1 MRRLLPLLLASAATL
16 RADPPRPADF
26 GDGWKV
32 EADARLSAGSGDLGR
47 KEASSGVRLEAM
59 SHLTNLGDWR
69 LSLTGSAAA
78 ESHDW
83 KGPALPA
90 PYEYV
95 REIDL
100 GLAAAQRP
108 DGKGG
113 PSRFLALELG
123 TRTADEVEFQKDL
136 TVSFVGGSSW
146 KISETLDLGFL
157 VIAETR
163 RVEDD
168 LLIAVPTFRWAFAP
182 DWSLATGR
190 KALVLGHRPTPDSQA
205 TLSIGYTGEETR
217 VEPVGGADARV
228 LDERLIASVGYAW
241 EWQGWQ
247 VNARVG
253 WELDSELRFE
263 IGDVPSGNI
272 DPGSGL
278 HLGLSARFRM

>member
-26 GDGWKV
+26 GDGWKF
-32 EADARLSAGSGDLGR
+32 EADARLSSGAGDLGR
-47 KEASSGVRLEAM
+47 KEASSGIRVEAM
-59 SHLTNLGDWR
+59 SHLTNVGDWR
-69 LSLTGSAAA
+69 LSLTGAAAA
-78 ESHDW
+78 EAHDW

-146 KISETLDLGFL
+146 KVSETLDLGFL
-157 VIAETR
+157 VIGETR

-168 LLIAVPTFRWAFAP
+168 LLIVVPTFRWAFAP

-190 KALVLGHRPTPDSQA
+190 KALVLGRRLSPDSQA

-228 LDERLIASVGYAW
+228 LDERLVASAGYAW
-241 EWQGWQ
+241 EWKGWQ

-253 WELDSELRFE
+253 WELDSELRF
-263 IGDVPSGNI
+263 DVGGEPAGKV
-272 DPGSGL
+272 DPGNGL
-278 HLGLSARFRM
+278 HIGVVTRIRM

>member
-1 MRRLLPLLLASAATL
+1 MPRLLPLFLVAAATL

-32 EADARLSAGSGDLGR
+32 EADVRLSSGTGDLGR
-47 KEASSGVRLEAM
+47 KESSSAVRLEAL
-59 SHLTNLGDWR
+59 SHLTNIGDWR
-69 LSLTGSAAA
+69 LSLTGGASAEAQ
-78 ESHDW
+78 EW

-95 REIDL
+95 RELDL

-113 PSRFLALELG
+113 PARFLALELG
-123 TRTADEVEFQKDL
+123 TRTADDVEFQKDL
-136 TVSFVGGSSW
+136 TVSFVGGSTW
-146 KISETLDLGFL
+146 KMSETFDLGFL

-163 RVEDD
+163 RVEND

-190 KALVLGHRPTPDSQA
+190 KALVLGHRFTPDSQA
-205 TLSIGYTGEETR
+205 TFSIGYTGEETR
-217 VEPVGGADARV
+217 VEPVGGANARV
-228 LDERLIASVGYAW
+228 LDERLVASAGYAW

-247 VNARVG
+247 VSARLG
-253 WELDSELRFE
+253 CELDSELSFQVDGQPE
-263 IGDVPSGNI
+263 AKV
-272 DPGSGL
+272 DPGQGL
-278 HLGLSARFRM
+278 HLGLTARIRM